1 MTRTLNMV
9 PCRWSECA
17 GLPICSAGATINIC
31 ALAISAS
38 GRSPDGSEAKSG
50 TIVQLARPFPDFAS
64 LHPGYMDHSLRA
76 PDQRQRRRR
85 VKPPIIERAT
95 RDGARKLSCARRKEC
110 THILERRET
119 ARGNHWDRDR
129 VRERNGGVEIE
140 ALEQAVARNVGV
152 DDRRNARI
160 LEAARDVERR
170 ELGRLRPALDRD
182 LAVARI
188 ETDRYAARKRAGGA
202 LHQL

>member
-1 MTRTLNMV
+1 
-9 PCRWSECA
+9 P
-17 GLPICSAGATINIC
+17 
-31 ALAISAS
+31 
-38 GRSPDGSEAKSG
+38 
-50 TIVQLARPFPDFAS
+50 
-64 LHPGYMDHSLRA
+64 
-76 PDQRQRRRR
+76 
-85 VKPPIIERAT
+85 
-95 RDGARKLSCARRKEC
+95 
-110 THILERRET
+110 

-152 DDRRNARI
+152 DDCRNARI

-202 LHQL
+202 LAQLGAAHRRGADHHAIDPLPAPPLYRCHT